1 MTTVKRQRKILEEDI
16 IAKKKTNASQVEE
29 ADAASMA
36 ERILTGQAKAPKDR
50 FDGKFRKAVRSIT
63 TPKPHEMAF
72 SRHVYRSR
80 MVHIQ

>member
-1 MTTVKRQRKILEEDI
+1 MLEEDI

-50 FDGKFRKAVRSIT
+50 FDGNKYRKAARSIT
-63 TPKPHEMAF
+63 TPKPHEMTF